1 MTLSVGVRITGL
13 KEARALY
20 ARMAE
25 GAVSW
30 QRTRIG
36 VGSNLPYAYWAS
48 EGHYF
53 GGRPGTHANA
63 THYFARAM
71 EDVLPTIGPRI
82 AAALPHGGAAV
93 SAEAQKISAEIA
105 VRAQG
110 YAQERSGRLR
120 GSIRPNRGQ
129 SLRSVG

>member
-36 VGSNLPYAYWAS
+36 VGSNVPYAYWI
-48 EGHYF
+48 ERGHYF
-53 GGRPGTHANA
+53 GGRPGTTRAI
-63 THYFARAM
+63 HYFERAM
-71 EDVLPTIGPRI
+71 TDILPTIGPRI

-93 SAEAQKISAEIA
+93 SAEADKISKELAE
-105 VRAQG
+105 RAQG
-110 YAQERSGRLR
+110 YVTVRTGRLR
-120 GSIRPNRGQ
+120 DSIRPNRGQ